1 MDFADLVGDAGVEE
15 DALGGRRLA
24 GVDMGADADIAIEID
39 ARLAG
44 HGLFLRLD
52 ADA

>member
-1 MDFADLVGDAGVEE
+1 
-15 DALGGRRLA
+15 
-24 GVDMGADADIAIEID
+24 MGADADIAIKLD

-52 ADA
+52 EDA